1 MGSGFM
7 SLLLIENRNLVK
19 GLAKNLGASLRS
31 LVSCEAFMLE
41 PMLTGWKVAGAIAA
55 GAIPLWFLTSNS
67 ADAATLT
74 YEMTVD
80 VAQGNYQGTY
90 KGSFSYDNSNPLPL
104 CQDSPAFTCATVQQN
119 KLSVLFNFLGK
130 AYSEKQDLDYE
141 LGFPAVYFQNN
152 ALVGLSFVV
161 IPPTSDISFSIL
173 GKSFYTGF
181 ATYPDTVTQQGLV
194 GSVAYRFKQQ
204 PPAPIPAPAPIP
216 IPAPIPAPIPELEP
230 EPVSPCPENC
240 EGVPEPS
247 EVAGSAFA
255 IALLGLGLKL
265 RRNG

>member
-19 GLAKNLGASLRS
+19 GLAKNLGASLRT
-31 LVSCEAFMLE
+31 LISCEAFMLE
-41 PMLTGWKVAGAIAA
+41 PMVTGWKVAGAIAA
-55 GAIPLWFLTSNS
+55 GAIPLWSLTANF
-67 ADAATLT
+67 ADAATLN

-80 VAQGNYQGTY
+80 VAQGSYQGTH
-90 KGSFSYDNSNPLPL
+90 KGSFSYDNSNPLQL
-104 CQDSPAFTCATVQQN
+104 CQDSAAFTCATVQQN

-141 LGFPAVYFQNN
+141 LGFPTVYFQNN
-152 ALVGLSFVV
+152 ALVGLSLVI

-173 GKSFYTGF
+173 GKSFYSGF

-194 GSVAYRFKQQ
+194 GSVSYRLKQQ
-204 PPAPIPAPAPIP
+204 PPVPIPAPAP
-216 IPAPIPAPIPELEP
+216 APIPSPIPELEP

-247 EVAGSAFA
+247 EMAGSAFA